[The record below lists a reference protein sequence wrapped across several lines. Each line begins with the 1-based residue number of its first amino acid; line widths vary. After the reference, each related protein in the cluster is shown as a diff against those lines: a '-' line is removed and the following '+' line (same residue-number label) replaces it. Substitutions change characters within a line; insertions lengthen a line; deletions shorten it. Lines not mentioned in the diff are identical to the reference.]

1 MKKPAWRGWIGVG
14 VAVLGAWMSPPLLAA
29 QEAMVRFGV
38 IPLLNSIELTERFT
52 PLLHHLERAL
62 GQPVR
67 LEVPADFRT
76 LVEEVGKQAFDIAY
90 VGPVPYLQ
98 LTEKYGP
105 HPILAMEELKGSKH
119 YHGVIFVRNDSP
131 IRELGDLR
139 GKRFAFGDPG
149 STMNHTLPMQMLTEA
164 GVTLKDLAEHAF
176 VGNNQ
181 NVALSVLMGQ
191 FDAAGVKE
199 DIYNQYADRGMRVIA
214 ESLPVPNLHFVA
226 GRHKS
231 PEWVEKVRAT
241 MLDLHK
247 TPEGMAALKRFHPDA
262 TALVAA
268 EDGEFDPLRQLLS
281 QK

>member
-1 MKKPAWRGWIGVG
+1 MNR
-14 VAVLGAWMSPPLLAA
+14 PLLAA
-29 QEAMVRFGV
+29 EEAIVRFGV
-38 IPLLNSIELTERFT
+38 IPLLNSIELTERFS
-52 PLLHHLERAL
+52 PLLHQLEQAL

-76 LVEEVGKQAFDIAY
+76 LVERVGKQEIDIAY
-90 VGPVPYLQ
+90 LGPVPYLQ
-98 LTEKYGP
+98 LTEQYGP

-119 YHGVIFVRNDSP
+119 YHGVIFVRGDSP
-131 IRELGDLR
+131 IRELGDLV

-149 STMNHTLPMQMLTEA
+149 STMNHTLPMQMLTQA
-164 GVTLKDLAEHAF
+164 GVSLTDLAEHAF

-181 NVALSVLMGQ
+181 NVVLSVLMGQ

-226 GRHKS
+226 GRHQS
-231 PEWVEKVRAT
+231 AAWVEKVRAT

-247 TPEGMAALKRFHPDA
+247 SPEGMAALKSFHPDA
-262 TALVAA
+262 TALVPA
-268 EDGEFDPLRQLLS
+268 EDEAFESLRQLL
-281 QK
+281 KKK